1 MAKSSTPFLGID
13 LAVPGSNEPFR
24 TSDVNAAFTDVD
36 TFAALTDTRLDAHDT
51 AIAANTTAVAAIP
64 IGLAAGTVPVAPA
77 GLSAAV
83 PIAKGGTGATTLAAG
98 VLKSSGTAVTSA
110 ALAASDLTAAEQAN
124 IVAGKIRA
132 GGTSSG
138 ASVTIFVQSTT
149 PTANATGD
157 LWFW

>member
-1 MAKSSTPFLGID
+1 MAQTSTTFLGIE

-24 TSDVNAAFTDVD
+24 TSDVNAAFDVVD
-36 TFAALTDTRLDAHDT
+36 DFAALTDSRLDA
-51 AIAANTTAVAAIP
+51 VPAAITAGGAVVTA
-64 IGLAAGTVPVAPA
+64 GLAAGTVPVAPSA
-77 GLSAAV
+77 LSAAV
-83 PIAKGGTGATTLAAG
+83 PISKGGTGVTSLAAG
-98 VLKSSGTAVTSA
+98 VLKSSGSAVSSA

-132 GGTSSG
+132 GGVSG
-138 ASVTIFVQSTT
+138 GTATTIFVQSST